1 MQTRLTCDTHL
12 LQLRDIGNIV
22 VSSLPL
28 FLLQLDGDAS
38 DCASL
43 QTLHQVS
50 NEPGNLILMNL
61 KSCYIHI
68 AFIRVYLQI
77 HEESPSA
84 IGLIKL
90 LC

>member
-1 MQTRLTCDTHL
+1 MHSQLTFDTHL

-22 VSSLPL
+22 VSPLPL

-50 NEPGNLILMNL
+50 NEPGNLIL
-61 KSCYIHI
+61 K
-68 AFIRVYLQI
+68 
-77 HEESPSA
+77 
-84 IGLIKL
+84 
-90 LC
+90 